1 VTNNSTLGGGPLA
14 SRQGN
19 EDELEAA
26 EFCKL
31 LLSRSRLVRI
41 DRPGGNTRQL
51 FDSTSG
57 KTYRID
63 VSKLDHYVERRL
75 LASAG

>member
-1 VTNNSTLGGGPLA
+1 
-14 SRQGN
+14 
-19 EDELEAA
+19 LEAA

-41 DRPGGNTRQL
+41 DQPGGDTRLL
-51 FDSTSG
+51 FDSNSG

-63 VSKLDHYVERRL
+63 VSKLDQYVEKRL
-75 LASAG
+75 QAGAG